1 MGLFDF
7 FKNDKNNELKNV
19 VSQLHSQFFPNG
31 DQDIEKGALEI
42 KQRIKADITFSVAKD
57 MFAKSFSLAM
67 ISKDFSPARL
77 QQHLL
82 GYTNLH
88 FSNEEILKLY
98 DYLME
103 RSGRKS
109 TSVTEKDFH
118 KIFADYLDNA
128 MFVYTGVPSTYTPHF
143 ISNAGK
149 ITGNQE
155 ISTSSISMS
164 FFVWLRFVNRSNKM
178 LHRKILSMAG
188 LQGYVSFEEMR
199 KTISAAIKNSDV
211 ETYFNDK
218 DALIEIYRKVM
229 AYNTL
234 IDRETKVGLSVL
246 RSSEI
251 EKKNLLDQINRN
263 YSPTANLRGFSQ
275 FKIEDLDQL
284 FVRFLLSQ
292 GQMI

>member
-7 FKNDKNNELKNV
+7 FKNHKNNELKNV

-42 KQRIKADITFSVAKD
+42 KQRIKADISFSVAKD
-57 MFAKSFSLAM
+57 LFAKSFSLAM

-77 QQHLL
+77 QQHLS
-82 GYTNLH
+82 GYPNLY
-88 FSNEEILKLY
+88 FSNVEILKLY

-109 TSVTEKDFH
+109 TSVIKKDFH
-118 KIFADYLDNA
+118 EIFAVYLDNA
-128 MFVYTGVPSTYTPHF
+128 MFVYTGVPSTDTPHF
-143 ISNAGK
+143 ISIAGK

-229 AYNTL
+229 AYNAL
-234 IDRETKVGLSVL
+234 IHRETRVGLSVL
-246 RSSEI
+246 RLSEI

-275 FKIEDLDQL
+275 FMIEDLDQL